1 MFCKSSKVAAGVCI
15 GIMVL
20 LLKLIF
26 SPVREEQVED
36 LFESMDVRDISFDK
50 QQDVVSIL

>member
-1 MFCKSSKVAAGVCI
+1 
-15 GIMVL
+15 MVL

-50 QQDVVSIL
+50 QQGVVSIL